1 MYSKIASINIVDKN
15 KILNRNHVPILY
27 IFGDSD
33 VVDQSAKP
41 EQYKAIFEDETF
53 KEKILSL
60 ALDKER
66 YTTMTVNYFIIDFNN
81 NERYTEYNLY
91 IQDIY
96 TLKSLDNNFW
106 LDIVTDVFYEL
117 YGICS
122 KDDANAKPIDNTLTN
137 IEQIKSIHSYVI
149 KKYKEKVD
157 SKYIFNFIQKQLESI
172 GLHSTNTQY
181 IIEQLNDIL
190 KN

>member
-1 MYSKIASINIVDKN
+1 MHSKIASINIVDKN

>member
-117 YGICS
+117 YSICS

-137 IEQIKSIHSYVI
+137 IEQIKSIYSYVI

-172 GLHSTNTQY
+172 GLHSANTQY

>member
-1 MYSKIASINIVDKN
+1 MHSKIASINIVDKN

-33 VVDQSAKP
+33 VVDKSARP

-66 YTTMTVNYFIIDFNN
+66 YATISVNYFIIDFNN

-137 IEQIKSIHSYVI
+137 IEQIKSIYSYVI

-157 SKYIFNFIQKQLESI
+157 SKYIFNFVQKQLESI

-181 IIEQLNDIL
+181 IIEKLNDTL

>member
-1 MYSKIASINIVDKN
+1 MHSKIASINIVDKN

-33 VVDQSAKP
+33 VVDKSARP

-122 KDDANAKPIDNTLTN
+122 KDDANVNQIDNTLTN
-137 IEQIKSIHSYVI
+137 IEKIKSIYSYVI

-181 IIEQLNDIL
+181 IIEKLNDIL

>member
-33 VVDQSAKP
+33 VVDHRARP

-117 YGICS
+117 YSICS

-137 IEQIKSIHSYVI
+137 IEQIKSIYSYVI

-172 GLHSTNTQY
+172 GLHSANTQY

>member
-1 MYSKIASINIVDKN
+1 MHSKIASINIVDKN

-33 VVDQSAKP
+33 VVDKSARP

-117 YGICS
+117 YSICS
-122 KDDANAKPIDNTLTN
+122 KDDAKC
-137 IEQIKSIHSYVI
+137 IE
-149 KKYKEKVD
+149 E
-157 SKYIFNFIQKQLESI
+157 IQKESS
-172 GLHSTNTQY
+172 GYNR
-181 IIEQLNDIL
+181 
-190 KN
+190 